1 MKQLS
6 ITLLLFALTP
16 FISLA
21 QFEDIG
27 AQLEA
32 LGVDV
37 VSPSNGYGSGVSF
50 YDFNGDGWDDLS
62 FSGGDDDP
70 VFLINNQGT
79 WELAPFAIPNFGDAR
94 IYSIIWVDF
103 DNDGDSDLFI
113 SRQNGP
119 MQLWENDG
127 NMNFTNIAVEAG
139 LEQGNFVYSNAT
151 WADYDHDGCLDFYIT
166 KSYSFFNYLDTMYT
180 SILYRNNCD
189 GTFTDVTASSGVQL
203 IPRTE
208 LQPIWADFNNDG
220 WEDLYLSVDRMPF
233 QNELFVNNQ
242 DGTFTR
248 RSASSGLDDHLD
260 SMGPA
265 IGDYNQD
272 GYLDIYVGNNPI
284 NPGNAFYRNN
294 GDLTFTNIAPEMGL
308 DLGIEST
315 LSTWG
320 ATWIDHD
327 NNTWEDLLL
336 ATMIFGQA
344 PHPGSRLYRNNEG
357 ESFTLISDS
366 ANINTPFGTETF
378 VVARGDFNNDG
389 YFDYAT
395 GNRNPYTPRLKRN
408 IGGEN
413 NYLSV
418 ELEGTISNRDGIG
431 AWIHCYVDG
440 RHFVRYT
447 MCGESLAAQHSS
459 KEIFGLGQYT
469 QVDSLIVEWNMGT
482 REIYENVAVN
492 QQLYLVEGA
501 SFQAPVEVTI
511 IGDTEMCYGDS
522 IILDAGDA
530 QSCIWSNGHEGPTLT
545 VYEAGS
551 YTVTATNEFGLTNTS
566 LPIVVTVAPEAEVD
580 FNVEGV
586 SCANAADGSIELTV
600 STAPLTN
607 LLWSNE
613 GTNTTLTGLSG
624 GIYTFTAT
632 DVNGCPVSGEVSVN
646 EPSPLFA
653 QANPTNALC
662 YGDSTGSV
670 VAQWIGGTPP
680 MTVNWMGQ
688 NPDAV
693 PAGSYMAILTDSHG
707 CTSNLSYIIDEPDS
721 LSVSLVLVDENSS
734 GENGSADV
742 TISGGTPPY
751 NIVWSTG
758 DEGTSSIDGLSAG
771 NYGITITDDHGC
783 VWTMDFEI
791 MNITGMRSLS
801 SDYLTVYPNPARDG
815 VLFSGSTT
823 YSLDISVLDAAGR
836 LVLRV
841 ENHTASA
848 WFDIADLAPG
858 SYLIQ
863 VQDGAHEQ
871 FLRLVVTHK

>member
-1 MKQLS
+1 MKRYISTVVFFLT
-6 ITLLLFALTP
+6 IPLL
-16 FISLA
+16 SLA
-21 QFEDIG
+21 QFEDLG
-27 AQLEA
+27 AELEA

-70 VFLINNQGT
+70 VFLINNEGT
-79 WELAPFAIPNFGDAR
+79 WELAPFSIPNFGDAR

-127 NMNFTNIAVEAG
+127 NLNFTNIAVEAG
-139 LEQGNFVYSNAT
+139 LEQGNYVYSNGA
-151 WADYDHDGCLDFYIT
+151 WADYDHDGYLDLYIT

-180 SILYRNNCD
+180 SILYKNNGD

-208 LQPIWADFNNDG
+208 LQPVWVDLNNDG
-220 WEDLYLSVDRMPF
+220 WEDLFLSVDRMPF

-248 RSASSGLDDHLD
+248 MSASSGLDEHLD

-265 IGDYNQD
+265 MGDYNQD
-272 GYLDIYVGNNPI
+272 GFLDIYVGNNPI

-294 GDLTFTNIAPEMGL
+294 GDLTFTNIAADMGL

-320 ATWIDHD
+320 AMWIDYD

-344 PHPGSRLYRNNEG
+344 PHPGSRLYRNNQG

-378 VVARGDFNNDG
+378 VIARGDFNNDG

-395 GNRNPYTPRLKRN
+395 GNRNPYTPRLKKN
-408 IGGEN
+408 IGGDN

-431 AWIHCYVDG
+431 AWIHCYAGG

-459 KEIFGLGQYT
+459 KEIFGLGQYA
-469 QVDSLIVEWNMGT
+469 QVDSLIIEWNMGT
-482 REIYENVAVN
+482 REVYENVDVN
-492 QQLYLVEGA
+492 QQLYLIEGA
-501 SFQAPVEVTI
+501 SFQAPVEVTV

-522 IILDAGDA
+522 VILDAGDA
-530 QSCIWSNGHEGPTLT
+530 VSCVWSTGYEGPTLT
-545 VYEAGS
+545 VYEAGT
-551 YTVTATNEFGLTNTS
+551 YTVTAVDEFGLTNTS
-566 LPIVVTVAPEAEVD
+566 EPIVVTVAPEADVS
-580 FNVEGV
+580 VEAMGV
-586 SCANAADGSIELTV
+586 SCANAADGTLSLSV
-600 STAPLTN
+600 STAPLSG
-607 LLWSNE
+607 LLWNN
-613 GTNTTLTGLSG
+613 GATDTLLTGLDG
-624 GIYTFTAT
+624 GIYSFSAI
-632 DVNGCPVSGEVSVN
+632 DSSGCPVSGEISID

-653 QANPTNALC
+653 QALANDALC
-662 YGDSTGSV
+662 YGDSSGTV
-670 VAQWIGGTPP
+670 VADWVGGTPP
-680 MTVNWMGQ
+680 MTIDWMGQ
-688 NPDAV
+688 DPDAL
-693 PAGSYMAILTDSHG
+693 P
-707 CTSNLSYIIDEPDS
+707 
-721 LSVSLVLVDENSS
+721 
-734 GENGSADV
+734 
-742 TISGGTPPY
+742 
-751 NIVWSTG
+751 
-758 DEGTSSIDGLSAG
+758 AG
-771 NYGITITDDHGC
+771 NYTALLTDDHGC
-783 VWTMDFEI
+783 TANMSFVVNQPDSLNGSLELTDETNSGQNGTAALTMDGGTLPYFISWSTGEQETTDIDGLAAGDYSITVTDDNGCVWTIDFEI
-791 MNITGMRSLS
+791 SNITGVSSLTS
-801 SDYLTVYPNPARDG
+801 SNLKIYPNPAKNR
-815 VLFSGSTT
+815 VLFSGSKTE
-823 YSLDISVLDAAGR
+823 LIDISVFDAAGR
-836 LVLRV
+836 MVNRV
-841 ENHTASA
+841 ENHPAST
-848 WFDIADLAPG
+848 WLSTSSLAPG

-863 VQDGAHEQ
+863 VQEGSDTE
-871 FLRLVVTHK
+871 FIRLVITGN

>member
-1 MKQLS
+1 MIRFIFTS
-6 ITLLLFALTP
+6 LLFAFTP
-16 FISLA
+16 LISVA
-21 QFEDIG
+21 QFIDVS
-27 AQLEA
+27 ADLEA

-70 VFLINNQGT
+70 IFLINNEGT
-79 WELAPFAIPNFGDAR
+79 WELAPFSIPNFGDAR
-94 IYSIIWVDF
+94 IYSILWVDF

-139 LEQGNFVYSNAT
+139 LEQGNYVYSNAA
-151 WADYDHDGCLDFYIT
+151 WADYDHDGYLDFYIT
-166 KSYSFFNYLDTMYT
+166 KSYSFFNYMDTMYT
-180 SILYRNNCD
+180 SILYKNNGN

-294 GDLTFTNIAPEMGL
+294 GDLTFTNIAAAMGL

-320 ATWIDHD
+320 ATWIDFD

-336 ATMIFGQA
+336 ATMIFGPA

-366 ANINTPFGTETF
+366 ANINTPFGDETF
-378 VVARGDFNNDG
+378 VIARGDFNNDG

-395 GNRNPYTPRLKRN
+395 GNRNPYTPRLKQN
-408 IGGEN
+408 IGGDN

-418 ELEGTISNRDGIG
+418 ELQGTITNRDGIG
-431 AWIHCYVDG
+431 TWIHCYVGG

-469 QVDSLIVEWNMGT
+469 EVDSLVIEWNMGT
-482 REIYENVAVN
+482 REVYQNVAVN
-492 QQLYLVEGA
+492 QQLFLIEGA
-501 SFQAPVEVTI
+501 SFQAPVDVTI
-511 IGDTEMCYGDS
+511 IGDTAMCYGDS
-522 IILDAGDA
+522 VVLDAGDA
-530 QSCIWSNGHEGPTLT
+530 EQCVWSNGHEGPTLT
-545 VYEAGS
+545 VYEAGT
-551 YTVTATNEFGLTNTS
+551 YTVTAIDEFGLSNTS
-566 LPIVVTVAPEAEVD
+566 LPIVVTIAPEPIVNFE
-580 FNVEGV
+580 VEGV

-600 STAPLTN
+600 STAPLTD
-607 LLWSNE
+607 LLWNNA
-613 GTNTTLTGLSG
+613 GTDPILTGLSG
-624 GIYTFTAT
+624 GIYSFTAT
-632 DVNGCPVSGEVSVN
+632 DVNGCPVTGEVSVN
-646 EPSPLFA
+646 EPSPLFG
-653 QANPTNALC
+653 QANPTDALC
-662 YGDSTGSV
+662 YGDSSGTV
-670 VAQWIGGTPP
+670 EAQWIGGTPP
-680 MTVNWMGQ
+680 MTVDWMGQ
-688 NPDAV
+688 NPDSI
-693 PAGSYMAILTDSHG
+693 PAGSYSAVLTDAHG
-707 CTSNLSYIIDEPDS
+707 CTSNLSYVVGEPDS
-721 LSVSLVLVDENSS
+721 LSISIILEDETSS
-734 GENGSADV
+734 GENGSAEV
-742 TISGGTPPY
+742 TVSGGSTPY
-751 NIVWSTG
+751 DITWSTG
-758 DEGTSSIDGLSAG
+758 ETGTTSIDGLSAG
-771 NYGITITDDHGC
+771 TYEVTITDGNGC
-783 VWTMDFEI
+783 VWTMTFEI
-791 MNITGMRSLS
+791 SNITGMRSLTS
-801 SDYLTVYPNPARDG
+801 GNLQVYPNPARDG
-815 VLFSGSTT
+815 VLFSGSKTN
-823 YSLDISVLDAAGR
+823 SLDISVLDAAGR

-841 ENHTASA
+841 EKHTATA
-848 WFDIADLAPG
+848 WFDTSNLTPG
-858 SYLIQ
+858 SYLLQ
-863 VQDGAHEQ
+863 VRDGGDEQ
-871 FLRLVVTHK
+871 FLRLVIARK